1 MDRWDNWDDPAD
13 KPKPTRANIRNIQD
27 YLDDLYQQELP
38 VKLVVSVTPDG
49 LYYRA
54 RIVDAENTAEV
65 LLDRRGERYM
75 EVTGLDLAQVLSD
88 LDAMAAP
95 TTEG

>member
-1 MDRWDNWDDPAD
+1 M
-13 KPKPTRANIRNIQD
+13 RNIQD
-27 YLDDLYQQELP
+27 YLDDLFQQELP

-54 RIVDAENTAEV
+54 SIVDAENTSEV

-75 EVTGLDLAQVLSD
+75 EVTGLDLQQVIDD

-95 TTEG
+95 TGED

>member
-1 MDRWDNWDDPAD
+1 M
-13 KPKPTRANIRNIQD
+13 RNIQD
-27 YLDDLYQQELP
+27 YLDDLFQQELP

-75 EVTGLDLAQVLSD
+75 EVIGLDLQQVID
-88 LDAMAAP
+88 ELDAMAAP
-95 TTEG
+95 TGED

>member
-1 MDRWDNWDDPAD
+1 M
-13 KPKPTRANIRNIQD
+13 RNIQD
-27 YLDDLYQQELP
+27 YLDDLFQQELP

-54 RIVDAENTAEV
+54 RIVDAENTSAV
-65 LLDRRGERYM
+65 LLDRRGERYL
-75 EVTGLDLAQVLSD
+75 EVTGLDLQQVLDD

-95 TTEG
+95 TGED

>member
-1 MDRWDNWDDPAD
+1 M
-13 KPKPTRANIRNIQD
+13 RNIQD
-27 YLDDLYQQELP
+27 YLDDLFQQELP

-54 RIVDAENTAEV
+54 RIVDAENTSEV

-75 EVTGLDLAQVLSD
+75 EVIGLDLQQVIDD
-88 LDAMAAP
+88 LDAMATP
-95 TTEG
+95 TGED